1 VDASRSGRLG
11 NGVRTVELEKKSVE
25 YIRHEAYYSGEHGDG
40 EMGNNIDYSIVIPV
54 YNSEKTLTE
63 LNERIKA
70 VFKDITENYEIMLV
84 DDCSVD
90 SSWEKMKS
98 LREKDKRVKI
108 IHLLRNFGQ
117 HNATVCGFNYCNG
130 DYVITMDDDL
140 QNLPEEIPKLIKKIN
155 EGYMVVYGEYKVKQ
169 HSKFENFL
177 SKTFQILM
185 HKILKIPKSIYI
197 SGFAIFRSEVIKNAV
212 TIKSSYP
219 FLPALI
225 NKSTPIN
232 KIANVEV
239 IHKER
244 KVGKSGYNLFK
255 LFKFSLNLLINF
267 SSLPLLLVGVFGF
280 TISILS
286 IGYGTIIIIR
296 KIIDPNYGVTGWNS
310 LMVAIT
316 FLGGAILMAIGIIG
330 EYLRRILAEVSY
342 EKQYVIGEMDL

>member
-1 VDASRSGRLG
+1 MGKKHHTIY
-11 NGVRTVELEKKSVE
+11 GV
-25 YIRHEAYYSGEHGDG
+25 G
-40 EMGNNIDYSIVIPV
+40 EMGDNIEHSIVVPV
-54 YNSEKTLTE
+54 YNNENTLDE
-63 LNERIKA
+63 LCKRIKM
-70 VFKDITENYEIMLV
+70 VFKEITESYEVILV

-90 SSWEKMKS
+90 GSWEKMKT

-117 HNATVCGFNYCNG
+117 ASATMCGFNYCKGN
-130 DYVITMDDDL
+130 YAITMDDDL

-185 HKILKIPKSIYI
+185 HKILKIPKNIYI

-239 IHKER
+239 IHKRR
-244 KVGKSGYNLFK
+244 KVGKSGYNLSKMFK
-255 LFKFSLNLLINF
+255 LSLNLLINY
-267 SSLPLLLVGVFGF
+267 SSLLLLLVGVFGF

-286 IGYGTIIIIR
+286 IGYGTTIIIR

-316 FLGGAILMAIGIIG
+316 FLSGATLMAIGIIG
-330 EYLRRILAEVSY
+330 EYLRRILAEISY